1 VNATAGS
8 LASNEL
14 LPRFGAFAHNLH
26 GVLFVLALAGEGK
39 LILRLAVRDLVDAEP
54 LIRRAEKTG
63 QVTLNVLDVVQARR
77 KRVVDVDDNDLPVG
91 LAFVEECHHTENLDL
106 LDFTRLGDELADL
119 ADVQRVVV
127 TSLLGLGVDNV
138 GVFPGLREGTVVP
151 EVTLV
156 REAVA
161 DESQLALL
169 GVLLDGVELL
179 IFGNLSQSKKTL
191 SARNSCML

>member
-14 LPRFGAFAHNLH
+14 LPRFGAFAHDLH
-26 GVLFVLALAGEGK
+26 RVLLVLALAGEGE
-39 LILRLAVRDLVDAEP
+39 LVLRLAVRDLVDAEP
-54 LIRRAEKTG
+54 LIRRAEETRE
-63 QVTLNVLDVVQARR
+63 VTLNVLNVVQARR
-77 KRVVDVDDNDLPVG
+77 KRVVDVDDNNLPVG
-91 LAFVEECHHTENLDL
+91 LALVEKSHHTENLDL